1 MIGSKVQIPWPGY
14 SALNSVYLQRA
25 LNLSDLT
32 NAGTARTNLGLVAGG
47 AGDIWVEKAGDTM
60 TGQLIFDG
68 VATDITTVTNQNLT
82 FKPHGSGIL
91 QLQAGSGGVSI
102 TTDAGNSDISIL
114 PHGTGSVFLNDTL
127 EVEADGSGPGAQS
140 LSILKFSNGDRIYS
154 QTVVDRMFYTSDRFE
169 VLSKDG
175 AETIAAFNGSA
186 SANADRVIFY
196 KGICSGSYAA
206 TAPPANGM
214 ILSGDVG
221 IGTNSPANRF
231 HVVGASNTFF
241 YFQGNS
247 NFGSMLLRAGATT
260 RGFFGYSNTGG
271 YINNSINQGI
281 HLRGEN
287 GISFGKAATKAFD
300 VTGDAYV
307 WIGAGAAAA
316 TAKLHIEAGTTTLA
330 PFKLTSGSVLTTP
343 AAGAFEFDG
352 MGVYFTPN
360 DERRSIQLA
369 DGSVTSTT
377 TVANTTTET
386 TIYSEPISAGSL
398 DVGEV
403 IDILLNGFYSTA
415 NAADTFT
422 LRFKIGATTVLSVTS
437 TAKNVTNTP
446 FEIDFRTTIRTIGA
460 GGTCISYA
468 SVKLDNADASAA
480 ATTTTAINT
489 TNANTL
495 TVTLQWSNALAA
507 NTLSL
512 TQGVTHF
519 AYNA

>member
-1 MIGSKVQIPWPGY
+1 MAFKRNYDIRY
-14 SALNSVYLQRA
+14 LNESE
-25 LNLSDLT
+25 NLADLD
-32 NAGTARTNLGLVAGG
+32 NVATARTNLGLVAGG

-60 TGQLIFDG
+60 TGDLNMG
-68 VATDITTVTNQNLT
+68 
-82 FKPHGSGIL
+82 
-91 QLQAGSGGVSI
+91 
-102 TTDAGNSDISIL
+102 GNSIIGNTTAGGDLTLSSTSNATKGSI
-114 PHGTGSVFLNDTL
+114 FLGQSL
-127 EVEADGSGPGAQS
+127 EVGPDGSGAGNTSFGVITWPRGTRLYEQGGGADPERFFF
-140 LSILKFSNGDRIYS
+140 LANGDRY
-154 QTVVDRMFYTSDRFE
+154 E
-169 VLSKDG
+169 VLSEDG
-175 AETIAAFNGSA
+175 GTFLF
-186 SANADRVIFY
+186 SANGANSATPDRFIAY

-221 IGTNSPANRF
+221 IGTNAPANRF

-377 TVANTTTET
+377 IVANTTTET

-422 LRFKIGATTVLSVTS
+422 LRFKIGATTVLTVTS

>member
-1 MIGSKVQIPWPGY
+1 MAFKRNYDIRY
-14 SALNSVYLQRA
+14 LNESE
-25 LNLSDLT
+25 NLADLDNVT
-32 NAGTARTNLGLVAGG
+32 TARTNLGLVAGG
-47 AGDIWVEKAGDTM
+47 AGDIWVEKAGDMM
-60 TGQLIFDG
+60 TG
-68 VATDITTVTNQNLT
+68 NLNL
-82 FKPHGSGIL
+82 G
-91 QLQAGSGGVSI
+91 
-102 TTDAGNSDISIL
+102 GNSLIGSTAVGGDLNLSSTSNATKGSI
-114 PHGTGSVFLNDTL
+114 FLGQSL
-127 EVEADGSGPGAQS
+127 EVEADGSGPGATS
-140 LSILKFSNGDRIYS
+140 LSILKFANGDRIYA

-175 AETIAAFNGSA
+175 VESIASFNSSA
-186 SANADRVIFY
+186 SANADSILFY
-196 KGICSGSYAA
+196 KGVASGNYAGSA
-206 TAPPANGM
+206 IPSNGFAFV
-214 ILSGDVG
+214 GDCG
-221 IGTNSPANRF
+221 IGTLPDTQF
-231 HVVGASNTFF
+231 HVKMVSNTDVTIE
-241 YFQGNS
+241 GNN
-247 NFGSMLLRAGATT
+247 NFASEIWKKANGTIMGY
-260 RGFFGYSNTGG
+260 FGYSNAGG
-271 YINNSINQGI
+271 YINNSQAGAMHFRGQSGI
-281 HLRGEN
+281 T
-287 GISFGKAATKAFD
+287 FGYTAVKSFD
-300 VTGDAYV
+300 VLSSGYV
-307 WIGAGAAAA
+307 YFGPSSA
-316 TAKLHIEAGTTTLA
+316 TAKARVTIEAGSATIA
-330 PFKLTSGSVLTTP
+330 PFALNSGTVLTTP
-343 AAGAFEFDG
+343 QAGAFEFDG

-369 DGSVTSTT
+369 DGSITSTV

-422 LRFKIGATTVLSVTS
+422 LRFKIGATTVLTVTS

-468 SVKLDNADASAA
+468 SVKLDNTDASAA

-512 TQGVTHF
+512 TQGITHF